1 MQERELTSQN
11 MSLRHYEQTV
21 LKGRYMTRYHLFLF
35 TLISFTSGANTFDED
50 IADALID
57 RTTHNITYNGAYYSI
72 AYPGGDVPSNI
83 GVCTD
88 VIIRAYRQL
97 GVDLQKN
104 VHEDMQAHFTQYPS
118 KRIWGLSKPDKN
130 IDHRRV
136 PNLQVYFQKHGAVLA
151 KSTNPK
157 DYNVGDIVTWMLP
170 GNLPHIGMVV
180 SESSGE
186 GDNPLIVHNI
196 GRGPEKSDM
205 LFAYPITGHYRY
217 ASEHFIT
224 NN

>member
-1 MQERELTSQN
+1 